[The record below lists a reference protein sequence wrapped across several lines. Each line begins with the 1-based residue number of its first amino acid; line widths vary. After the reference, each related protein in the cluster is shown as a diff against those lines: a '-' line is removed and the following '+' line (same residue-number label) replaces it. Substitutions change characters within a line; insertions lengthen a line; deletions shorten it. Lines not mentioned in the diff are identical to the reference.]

1 MKRHFFAI
9 ALMLVLG
16 LPAFAEPEPAS
27 ITGVVNDETGAA
39 LPGATVNASGPGGA
53 HMATT
58 GADGRFTITGLAAGN
73 YRVTADLMGFKAQTQ
88 TVTVSATSGVNLSF
102 GLGIALRGEE
112 VVVSASKSESAL
124 VDAPATLSV
133 VSSEQILASP
143 AQNMGDLLRSV
154 PGVNIIQTSAR
165 DINITARQGTST
177 LSSSQLALLDGRSIY
192 LDFFGLIV
200 WELVPNNPADIKQ
213 IEVVRGPASAVW
225 GANALTGVVN
235 IITKT
240 PRENPGGYVAL
251 SGGLFDRD
259 LGTTAGQD
267 GGQNYGAQFGY
278 SGAPNDT
285 LSYRLTASYF
295 KSDPFARP
303 SGTVPVGTHPLDSG
317 FRTGGA
323 PYPNFANNGTE
334 QPKVDLRV
342 DRETGNGGTLG
353 FAGGYVGTQGIVHTG
368 IGPFNLE
375 EGAYMAY
382 GRIGYRK
389 GAFKTA
395 VFYND
400 FDGEA
405 PNLLSVDARTGRPL
419 VLGFKTGTLDFEVG
433 NSNLVGGR
441 HVLTYGGNVRRNTF
455 DLTIAPAAEDRTE
468 IGAYF
473 QEEFFVDKFRL
484 AAGVRVDKFGNIEDP
499 VVSPRVTAMFKPS
512 QSHSFRVSYNKA
524 FRSPSA
530 INNYLD
536 VNTVTGQL
544 PLGLLNPV
552 FGNRVFNVVTR
563 SAGSE
568 VPQLGE
574 PSGHELKEEALT
586 AYEIGYTGTF
596 NGRTTVGLAA
606 YINDTDDNINF
617 VTDTC
622 RKRYTA
628 ANPPPGWSQ
637 ALSPFIPGAIAPLV
651 VEQLAAR
658 GVCLPAEFTYLNLGA
673 VRNVGF
679 EASIDHAFSR
689 EFSAYANYSWQDD
702 PEPDDVAEYPYAEL
716 SLPPK
721 HRFNVG
727 ANFNNDRWVV
737 NANVNY
743 ASEAF
748 WTDVLG
754 PTFNGPTE
762 AYTLVNASIGLKWN
776 GGKIVTSIKG
786 TNLLN
791 EEIQQHNF
799 GDYIMR
805 NIVGEVRFTF

>member
-73 YRVTADLMGFKAQTQ
+73 YRVTADLMGFKAQSQ

-112 VVVSASKSESAL
+112 VVVSASKSETSI

-240 PRENPGGYVAL
+240 PRENPGGYFAL

-259 LGTTAGQD
+259 LGTTSGEDA
-267 GGQNYGAQFGY
+267 GQNYGAQFGY
-278 SGAPNDT
+278 AGAPNDT

-295 KSDPFARP
+295 KSDPYARP
-303 SGTVPVGTHPLDSG
+303 SGTVPLGSHPLDAS

-368 IGPFNLE
+368 IGPFNLQD
-375 EGAYMAY
+375 GAYMAY
-382 GRIGYRK
+382 GRAGYRK

-395 VFYND
+395 MFANY

-419 VLGFKTGTLDFEVG
+419 VLGFKTGTYDFEIG

-484 AAGVRVDKFGNIEDP
+484 AAGIRVDKFGNIDDP
-499 VVSPRVTAMFKPS
+499 VFSPRVTAMFKPS

-563 SAGSE
+563 SAGSA

-622 RKRYTA
+622 RKRYSA

-637 ALSPFIPGAIAPLV
+637 ALSPFIPAAVAPLI
-651 VEQLAAR
+651 VEQLRAL
-658 GVCLPAEFTYLNLGA
+658 GVCLPAEFTYLNLGS

-689 EFSAYANYSWQDD
+689 ELSAYANYSWQDD
-702 PEPDDVAEYPYAEL
+702 PEPEDVSEYPYAEL
-716 SLPPK
+716 SLSPK

-727 ANFNNDRWVV
+727 MNFNNDRWVV

-776 GGKIVTSIKG
+776 GGKIVTSVKG

>member
-9 ALMLVLG
+9 ALMLALG
-16 LPAFAEPEPAS
+16 LPAIAEPEPAS

-73 YRVTADLMGFKAQTQ
+73 YKVTADLMGFRAQTQ

-192 LDFFGLIV
+192 LDFFGLIL
-200 WELVPNNPADIKQ
+200 WEPVPNNPADIKQ

-235 IITKT
+235 IITKS
-240 PRENPGGYVAL
+240 PRENPGGYLAL
-251 SGGLFDRD
+251 SGGLFDREVGSGVGED
-259 LGTTAGQD
+259 AGT
-267 GGQNYGAQFGY
+267 NYGAQFGY
-278 SGAPNDT
+278 SGALNDK
-285 LSYRLTASYF
+285 LSYRLNASYF
-295 KSDPFARP
+295 DSDPYSRP
-303 SGTVPVGTHPLDSG
+303 TGTVPAGTHPLDPT
-317 FRTGGA
+317 FQTGGA
-323 PYPNFANNGTE
+323 PYPNFENKGTA
-334 QPKVDLRV
+334 QPKVDLRI

-353 FAGGYVGTQGIVHTG
+353 FSGGYVGTEGLVHSG
-368 IGPFNLE
+368 IGPFDLE
-375 EGAYMAY
+375 QGSYMVY
-382 GRIGYRK
+382 GRAGYKK

-395 VFYND
+395 GFANY

-405 PNLLSVDARTGRPL
+405 PNLLSIDAKTGRPL
-419 VLGFKTGTLDFEVG
+419 ILGFKTGTYDFEFG

-468 IGAYF
+468 LGAYF

-484 AAGVRVDKFGNIEDP
+484 AAGLRVDKFGNIEDP
-499 VVSPRVTAMFKPS
+499 VFSPRVTAMFKPS

-536 VNTVTGQL
+536 VVTITGVL
-544 PLGLLNPV
+544 PLGLINPI
-552 FGNRVFNVVTR
+552 FGSRVYPVTTR

-568 VPQLGE
+568 LPQINE

-622 RKRYTA
+622 RARYTA
-628 ANPPPGWSQ
+628 QNPPPGWTA
-637 ALSPFIPGAIAPLV
+637 ALAPLPPAV
-651 VEQLAAR
+651 ALGVIEVLASR
-658 GVCLPAEFTYLNLGA
+658 GVCLPAEITYLNLGA

-702 PEPDDVAEYPYAEL
+702 PEPDDPNTYPYAEV
-716 SLPPK
+716 SLAPK

-727 ANFNNDRWVV
+727 ANYNSSRWLV
-737 NANVNY
+737 NASVNY
-743 ASEAF
+743 ISEAF

-754 PTFNGPTE
+754 PTYNGPTD
-762 AYTLVNASIGLKWN
+762 AYTMVNASVGLKWN
-776 GGKIVTSIKG
+776 EGKIVTSIKG

-791 EEIQQHNF
+791 QEIQQHNF